1 MSRFLIAITSILYLF
16 GMAVSKQ
23 KIMGVQSFSVFLTEE
38 RLANQVKTEDEQE
51 VVDEITELLAEGGD
65 VVVFEH
71 KIERQSCTDCNVG

>member
-1 MSRFLIAITSILYLF
+1 MEWQYLSKKLWVSSI
-16 GMAVSKQ
+16 SHP
-23 KIMGVQSFSVFLTEE
+23 VFLTEE
-38 RLANQVKTEDEQE
+38 RLANQVKAEDEQE